1 MGSLSQRGS
10 AQAEQAS
17 EHWQDS
23 VSHTPPRIDTFSREG
38 AEAARADET
47 REEAELRMTLLAKA
61 IEYEIIPRLMLAH
74 RTQHECL
81 TLPAI
86 QTHVVTQLDVTEFA
100 KLVLFQDESVAQAC
114 VDAMRVRGISVE
126 TIYLDLL
133 APVARYLGELWE
145 QDLCDFTE
153 VTIGLGRLQQVLHE
167 TSAAFGQAARRPMSG
182 RRVLLLPCPGEQ
194 HTFGIAMV
202 AEFFHRAGWD
212 VAGGPAQAGADP
224 QDMVQREWFD
234 VVGFS
239 VGSESHVGALCECIR
254 SVRKASRNPNVG
266 IIAGGPV
273 FVLNPEYATRIPVDA
288 VALNGRDA
296 PALADELAAR
306 PGTAKT

>member
-1 MGSLSQRGS
+1 MGSLSQRSS
-10 AQAEQAS
+10 AETATPS
-17 EHWQDS
+17 EHW
-23 VSHTPPRIDTFSREG
+23 HEAGALAPPRVDTFSREG
-38 AEAARADET
+38 AQAARAEES
-47 REEAELRMTLLAKA
+47 REDAELRMTLLAKA

-81 TLPAI
+81 TLPVLE
-86 QTHVVTQLDVTEFA
+86 THVVSELDVKEFT
-100 KLVLFQDESVAQAC
+100 KLVLYQDESVAQAC
-114 VDAMRVRGISVE
+114 VDAMRVRGVSVE

-133 APVARYLGELWE
+133 APVARHLGELWE

-167 TSAAFGQAARRPMSG
+167 TSSAFGQAAQRPTTG

-212 VAGGPAQAGADP
+212 VAGGPAQADGDP
-224 QDMVQREWFD
+224 QDMVRREWFD

-239 VGSESHVGALCECIR
+239 VGSESHLGALSECIR

-266 IIAGGPV
+266 IIAGGPA
-273 FVLNPEYATRIPVDA
+273 FVANPANAARIPADA
-288 VALNGRDA
+288 VAVSGREA
-296 PALADELAAR
+296 PELAEKLVAR
-306 PGTAKT
+306 SGQPA

>member
-10 AQAEQAS
+10 AQAGAPAG
-17 EHWQDS
+17 HWRDRDA
-23 VSHTPPRIDTFSREG
+23 TAPPRVDTFSREG

-47 REEAELRMTLLAKA
+47 REEAELRMSVLAKA

-86 QTHVVTQLDVTEFA
+86 QTHVVSELDVREFA

-145 QDLCDFTE
+145 QDVCDFTE

-167 TSAAFGQAARRPMSG
+167 TSSAFGQAAQRPMTG

-212 VAGGPAQAGADP
+212 VAGGPAQAAIDP
-224 QDMVQREWFD
+224 EDMVRREWFD
-234 VVGFS
+234 VVGLS
-239 VGSESHVGALCECIR
+239 LGGETHLGALCECIR
-254 SVRKASRNPNVG
+254 NVRKASRNPNVG
-266 IIAGGPV
+266 IIVGGPA
-273 FVLNPEYATRIPVDA
+273 FVANPGYAARVPADA
-288 VALNGRDA
+288 VALSGRDA
-296 PALADELAAR
+296 PGLADELVAR
-306 PGTAKT
+306 PGQPA

>member
-1 MGSLSQRGS
+1 MGSLSQRSS
-10 AQAEQAS
+10 AETATPS
-17 EHWQDS
+17 EHWQESRDFAS
-23 VSHTPPRIDTFSREG
+23 PRIDTFSREG
-38 AEAARADET
+38 ADASTAAET

-81 TLPAI
+81 TLPVLE
-86 QTHVVTQLDVTEFA
+86 THVVSELDVKEFT
-100 KLVLFQDESVAQAC
+100 KLVLYQDESVAQAC
-114 VDAMRVRGISVE
+114 VDAMRVRGVSVE

-133 APVARYLGELWE
+133 APVARHLGELWE

-167 TSAAFGQAARRPMSG
+167 TSSAFGQSAQRPTTG

-212 VAGGPAQAGADP
+212 VAGGPAQSDCDP
-224 QDMVQREWFD
+224 EDMVRREWFD

-239 VGSESHVGALCECIR
+239 VGSESHFGALAECIR
-254 SVRKASRNPNVG
+254 HVREASRNPNVG
-266 IIAGGPV
+266 IIAGGPA
-273 FVLNPEYATRIPVDA
+273 FVANPASASLIPADA
-288 VALNGRDA
+288 VAMTGREA
-296 PALADELAAR
+296 PELAEKLAAR
-306 PGTAKT
+306 YGVPA

>member
-1 MGSLSQRGS
+1 MFVARELNGRCIS
-10 AQAEQAS
+10 ALK
-17 EHWQDS
+17 EHWQDTG
-23 VSHTPPRIDTFSREG
+23 HRTPARIDTFSREG
-38 AEAARADET
+38 AQAAHADET
-47 REEAELRMTLLAKA
+47 REEAELRMSLLAKA
-61 IEYEIIPRLMLAH
+61 IEYEIIPRLMMAH
-74 RTQHECL
+74 RTQHECV
-81 TLPAI
+81 TLPAV
-86 QTHVVTQLDVTEFA
+86 QTHVVTELDVTEFA

-133 APVARYLGELWE
+133 APVARHLGQLWE

-167 TSAAFGQAARRPMSG
+167 TSSAFGQAAQRPMSG

-212 VAGGPAQAGADP
+212 VAGGPAQAAVDP
-224 QDMVQREWFD
+224 EDMVRREWFD

-239 VGSESHVGALCECIR
+239 VGSETHLGALCECIR

-266 IIAGGPV
+266 IIAGGPA
-273 FVLNPEYATRIPVDA
+273 FIANPGYAARVPADA

-296 PALADELAAR
+296 PGLADGLAAR
-306 PGTAKT
+306 SGLPA